1 MSVLFLFIYL
11 VFARVLRKT
20 KAPAARINKLKI
32 RHMNENKQFDV
43 EEVLAEARQ
52 IDNLIATARYEDRHG
67 LLVRK
72 AAVLSRISAEIIRLE
87 ELKAHASQTQPH
99 GQLSLEL

>member
-1 MSVLFLFIYL
+1 
-11 VFARVLRKT
+11 
-20 KAPAARINKLKI
+20 
-32 RHMNENKQFDV
+32 MNENKQFDV

-52 IDNLIATARYEDRHG
+52 IDNLIATARYEDRHD

-87 ELKAHASQTQPH
+87 ELKAYASQAQPH